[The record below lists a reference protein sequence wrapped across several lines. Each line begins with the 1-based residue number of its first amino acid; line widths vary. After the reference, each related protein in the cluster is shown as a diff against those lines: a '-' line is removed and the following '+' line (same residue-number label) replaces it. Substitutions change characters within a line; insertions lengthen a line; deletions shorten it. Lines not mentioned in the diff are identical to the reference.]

1 MIVFI
6 FYFNF
11 IKNLSIVYVLGI
23 KLDDR
28 DILDLEYCVGYIQV
42 KENID
47 ILCFIFLCVFYRIRY
62 Y

>member
-1 MIVFI
+1 MRSYMIVFI

-28 DILDLEYCVGYIQV
+28 DILDLEYCVGYI
-42 KENID
+42 
-47 ILCFIFLCVFYRIRY
+47 
-62 Y
+62 